1 MNTLE
6 LKTLRAQHEQMRQD
20 QKNQQQID
28 VLMLML
34 KQRVEHYDRLSNK
47 QDLPVED

>member
-34 KQRVEHYDRLSNK
+34 KQRVEDHDRLSNE
-47 QDLPVED
+47 QETLND